1 MILISTFL
9 LINFNCQF
17 IICVNYDFFFLIIMT
32 ALVSTFV
39 KYWFEYK
46 ETNENW
52 HLRLRETFM

>member
-1 MILISTFL
+1 MTHNLD
-9 LINFNCQF
+9 
-17 IICVNYDFFFLIIMT
+17 NYDFFFLIMT